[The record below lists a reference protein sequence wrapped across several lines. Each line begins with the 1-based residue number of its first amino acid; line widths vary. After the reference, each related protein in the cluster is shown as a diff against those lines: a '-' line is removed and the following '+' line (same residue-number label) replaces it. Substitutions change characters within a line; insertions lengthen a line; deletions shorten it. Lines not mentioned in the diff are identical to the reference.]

1 MAITWDPVFGH
12 SSFNIRYKEQ
22 GNTTAEWFNR
32 EITGNQANLS
42 SLTPGTAYEYQV
54 QGVCEGLP
62 GEFSPVMVFN
72 TPAPSASDFVC
83 GEDAPE
89 FNLENNQLKETLGTG
104 EKILAG
110 DVEVT
115 ITQITGA
122 NGIFSGEG
130 EVELP
135 FLNYLKVRAI
145 FQNITINTENRLIAG
160 EIQLTSAGL

>member
-1 MAITWDPVFGH
+1 MFGH
-12 SSFNIRYKEQ
+12 SAFNIRYREQ
-22 GNTTAEWFNR
+22 GNATAEWFNR
-32 EITGNQANLS
+32 EITRNQATVS
-42 SLTPGTAYEYQV
+42 SLSPGTTYEYQV
-54 QGVCEGLP
+54 QGICEGLP
-62 GEFSPVMVFN
+62 GEFSQVMAFS

-83 GEDAPE
+83 GQDAPE
-89 FNLENNQLKETLGTG
+89 FNLENNQPKETLGTG

-115 ITQITGA
+115 ITVVTGG

-135 FLNYLKVRAI
+135 FLNHLKIKAI